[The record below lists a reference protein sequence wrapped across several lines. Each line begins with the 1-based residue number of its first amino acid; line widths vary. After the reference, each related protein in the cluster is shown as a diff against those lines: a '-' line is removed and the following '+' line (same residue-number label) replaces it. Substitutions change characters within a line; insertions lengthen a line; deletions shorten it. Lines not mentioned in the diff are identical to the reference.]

1 MHSVPALCQA
11 WLQPRWRV
19 KLNTSLLWWGA
30 LPGVG
35 TQTTDNSPLNMWH
48 VGRLEGAVR
57 HSKAG
62 NRGTD
67 YGRVGYNFKWRDEE
81 RIQSQDYTAANHIK
95 EAALKNPEVEPSN
108 RGRRQV
114 AEGLEPWGASWT
126 DSSGRTRRWPFLK
139 SCSWKGASPGCTPSW
154 HTKRKQEDQ
163 LGHCLANWAKMMV
176 AWSRVGAE
184 EEGRKV
190 ELEPV
195 AWMWAERKRGIRQG
209 SCVWIWALEGR
220 WNWKILGEDHVW
232 KGRPRFKL
240 GICEIWAIS
249 RLVK

>member
-1 MHSVPALCQA
+1 M
-11 WLQPRWRV
+11 

-108 RGRRQV
+108 GGGKLQ
-114 AEGLEPWGASWT
+114 
-126 DSSGRTRRWPFLK
+126 K
-139 SCSWKGASPGCTPSW
+139 
-154 HTKRKQEDQ
+154 
-163 LGHCLANWAKMMV
+163 
-176 AWSRVGAE
+176 AWSHGEPGALD
-184 EEGRKV
+184 R
-190 ELEPV
+190 L
-195 AWMWAERKRGIRQG
+195 ERKDQK
-209 SCVWIWALEGR
+209 VAFPQVL
-220 WNWKILGEDHVW
+220 
-232 KGRPRFKL
+232 
-240 GICEIWAIS
+240 
-249 RLVK
+249 

>member
-1 MHSVPALCQA
+1 M
-11 WLQPRWRV
+11 
-19 KLNTSLLWWGA
+19 
-30 LPGVG
+30 G

-114 AEGLEPWGASWT
+114 AEGLEPWGAWCVGQT
-126 DSSGRTRRWPFLK
+126 RAEGPEGGLSS
-139 SCSWKGASPGCTPSW
+139 S
-154 HTKRKQEDQ
+154 
-163 LGHCLANWAKMMV
+163 
-176 AWSRVGAE
+176 
-184 EEGRKV
+184 
-190 ELEPV
+190 PV
-195 AWMWAERKRGIRQG
+195 AGKGPVQDARHHGTPRG
-209 SCVWIWALEGR
+209 S
-220 WNWKILGEDHVW
+220 K
-232 KGRPRFKL
+232 KT
-240 GICEIWAIS
+240 S
-249 RLVK
+249 

>member
-1 MHSVPALCQA
+1 M
-11 WLQPRWRV
+11 

-81 RIQSQDYTAANHIK
+81 RIQLQDYTAANHIK

-108 RGRRQV
+108 GGGKLQ
-114 AEGLEPWGASWT
+114 
-126 DSSGRTRRWPFLK
+126 K
-139 SCSWKGASPGCTPSW
+139 
-154 HTKRKQEDQ
+154 
-163 LGHCLANWAKMMV
+163 
-176 AWSRVGAE
+176 AWSHGEPGALDRLE
-184 EEGRKV
+184 WKDQKV
-190 ELEPV
+190 AFPQVL
-195 AWMWAERKRGIRQG
+195 
-209 SCVWIWALEGR
+209 
-220 WNWKILGEDHVW
+220 
-232 KGRPRFKL
+232 
-240 GICEIWAIS
+240 
-249 RLVK
+249 